1 MRSLWII
8 MVIDSILRRL
18 CLSYALFPSSMT
30 RVSTQASTKWWRGS
44 STLFCLVIIQDS
56 HASFLSHTVWSK
68 MSASN
73 LFSGYFKGQCWES
86 LASFFIVLG
95 LAMMPLWQVVSWLD
109 SNYQEQCHFCLPP
122 TLLYM
127 QCHVPVC
134 IAFYERNAASSFIW
148 CSCGPLRSFLG
159 LDVWVPLVQQCLVI
173 HLWSQWIAFL
183 KLEAANLMAFP
194 AFVPWPALLH
204 CRPPFRSDSYAVA
217 NKSSLSV
224 VRTNDFRRS
233 TRLHFADFPQ
243 KVFSATKKQVE
254 DRAHHFVS
262 VTRVARQERDSAR
275 RIKSSKFEYFL
286 SIPIRKICRTW
297 KME

>member
-8 MVIDSILRRL
+8 MVIDSILSRFD
-18 CLSYALFPSSMT
+18 LSYALFPSSMT
-30 RVSTQASTKWWRGS
+30 RVSTQVLNDGVDRAHNSVLSLFKIRMRASCRIS
-44 STLFCLVIIQDS
+44 
-56 HASFLSHTVWSK
+56 SK

>member
-8 MVIDSILRRL
+8 MVIDSILSRL
-18 CLSYALFPSSMT
+18 CLSYALFPCSMT
-30 RVSTQASTKWWRGS
+30 RVSTQVLNDGVDRAHYSVLSLFKIRMRASCR
-44 STLFCLVIIQDS
+44 IQYE
-56 HASFLSHTVWSK
+56 AKCPPRICFLGILKV
-68 MSASN
+68 N
-73 LFSGYFKGQCWES
+73 VES
-86 LASFFIVLG
+86 LLLPFSLSCLG

-109 SNYQEQCHFCLPP
+109 LNYQEQCHFRLPP

-148 CSCGPLRSFLG
+148 CSCGSLRSFLG

-173 HLWSQWIAFL
+173 HLWSQWMAFL
-183 KLEAANLMAFP
+183 ILEAANLMAFP
-194 AFVPWPALLH
+194 AFVPLPAFIAA
-204 CRPPFRSDSYAVA
+204 PPFRSDSYIA
-217 NKSSLSV
+217 NRSSLSV

-243 KVFSATKKQVE
+243 KVFSATKNQVE

-275 RIKSSKFEYFL
+275 RIKSSNFDSFYPFQ
-286 SIPIRKICRTW
+286 
-297 KME
+297 